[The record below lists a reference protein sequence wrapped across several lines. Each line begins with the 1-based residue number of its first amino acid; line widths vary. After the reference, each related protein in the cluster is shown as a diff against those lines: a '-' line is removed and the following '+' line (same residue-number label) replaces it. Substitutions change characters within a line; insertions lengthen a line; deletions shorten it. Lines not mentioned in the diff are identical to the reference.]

1 MKMETHRI
9 CDNKTILW
17 EEEQINKA
25 KINPQYFAPIYSRY
39 YDSIFRYIYKRVNE
53 QEAAFDLTSCVF
65 IKALSALNKY
75 EFRGIP
81 FSSWLFRIAKSEVY
95 QSFRDKKVINLIH
108 NDSIYY
114 VEIDEEIFKS
124 KDDEFQ
130 LLKKCLENLKINE
143 LQLIEMRFFEKM
155 SFREIGEDLGITE
168 NNAKVKTF
176 RVLAKLKKNLIFNK
190 NDT

>member
-1 MKMETHRI
+1 MKMETNRI
-9 CDNKTILW
+9 CDNKKILW

-53 QEAAFDLTSCVF
+53 QETAFDLTSCVF

-95 QSFRDKKVINLIH
+95 QSFRDKKVVNLIH
-108 NDSIYY
+108 NDSIFY
-114 VEIDEEIFKS
+114 VEIEEEIFKS
-124 KDDEFQ
+124 KDDEFL

-143 LQLIEMRFFEKM
+143 LQLIEKRFFEKM

-176 RVLAKLKKNLIFNK
+176 RVLAKLKKNLIFNY
-190 NDT
+190 NVT

>member
-114 VEIDEEIFKS
+114 VEIEEEIFKS

-176 RVLAKLKKNLIFNK
+176 RVLAKLKKNLIFNN

>member
-114 VEIDEEIFKS
+114 VEIEEEIFKS

-143 LQLIEMRFFEKM
+143 LQLIEMRFFEKL

-176 RVLAKLKKNLIFNK
+176 RVLAKLKKNLIFNN